1 METPMFCYQ
10 CEQTSLGTGCVEFGI
25 CGKDADVAVLQ
36 DLLIYQIEGLAV
48 YGAAALAKGQII
60 PQEIHRLVIDALF
73 STLTNVNFDAK
84 FFLDLLKE
92 TEKSKTTLKSL
103 AGTIP
108 GKLPAAA
115 AYRLPATDEAI

>member
-84 FFLDLLKE
+84 FFLDLLKRNRKIKNHLE
-92 TEKSKTTLKSL
+92 ISGRDHSWE
-103 AGTIP
+103 AACRGC
-108 GKLPAAA
+108 LPAP
-115 AYRLPATDEAI
+115 RHG